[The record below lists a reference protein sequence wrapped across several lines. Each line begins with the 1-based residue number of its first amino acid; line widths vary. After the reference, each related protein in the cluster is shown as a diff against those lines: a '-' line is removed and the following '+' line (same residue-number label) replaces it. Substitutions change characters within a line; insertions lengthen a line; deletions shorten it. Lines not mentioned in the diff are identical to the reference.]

1 MKAESHTSAIRNLQG
16 QHLEN
21 KRPHQQSTV
30 CVCVVYIVWC
40 IYTHADVYGIASVD
54 DRYWCLASFV
64 TLYLLFFDITS
75 MN

>member
-54 DRYWCLASFV
+54 DRY
-64 TLYLLFFDITS
+64 
-75 MN
+75 